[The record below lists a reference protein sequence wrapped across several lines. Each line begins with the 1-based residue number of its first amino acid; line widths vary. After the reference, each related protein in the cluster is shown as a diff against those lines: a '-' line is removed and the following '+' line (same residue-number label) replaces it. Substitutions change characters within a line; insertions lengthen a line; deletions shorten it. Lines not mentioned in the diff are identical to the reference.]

1 MSVKSYPINAKQE
14 CNKIYSESF
23 NLSGPRPNTLADH
36 WMLIWQENV
45 TVIVMLT
52 NLTEETK
59 VHAVHYFFCNIIIF
73 HTFHK
78 KCNSFTD
85 YEFQMLKA
93 NSMYIAF

>member
-52 NLTEETK
+52 NLTEGTK
-59 VHAVHYFFCNIIIF
+59 VHADHYFFSILLFFIHFI
-73 HTFHK
+73 K

>member
-59 VHAVHYFFCNIIIF
+59 VHAVHYFFFCNIIIF

-78 KCNSFTD
+78 K
-85 YEFQMLKA
+85 M
-93 NSMYIAF
+93 